1 MKDSSKMSAG
11 GNGLASKS
19 PPIVPGD
26 KFPYKP
32 LSRNVDSIRLIILK
46 PRGEKEDASVVRCKL
61 SHVTFGE
68 KPQYEALSYTW
79 GDPNDLK
86 DIIIDG
92 LEMKV
97 RVNLYSALR
106 DLRTE
111 KPRVLWADAIC
122 IDQSNFQERTYQ
134 VGLMDYIYTRAS
146 CVLVWLG
153 EFHQSS
159 GRVVDD
165 RVHRASA
172 FGPEHRNF
180 LELLVEHKYW
190 TRLWV
195 IQEVAHSMNL
205 KVCVGFFSFDWRE
218 FMRRI
223 LKEFSGNHGN
233 VLLIKQLDSKRRGR
247 HTQSNRLEVLMED
260 FQNAQCTEPRD
271 KVYGFLGMA
280 HDCQEGIIEANYTK
294 PLSDLYADVMVF
306 FCRRRKFQ
314 NGASN
319 DLDRSMRV
327 VRFSQL
333 VQKLLGGV
341 TYAKPMNASSS
352 QAVLTHTSQ
361 MVQTRAAI
369 IGEIL
374 DIGPTYQEMISSSS
388 ANKRWRL
395 SFEKWYSL
403 PSRIQTLR
411 EANESYSLVLLDM
424 TDQELAKIR
433 SIHPC
438 DLYTKG
444 IIAKSTWNSNA
455 RTWDHQEPDNQ
466 TGRDT
471 DDIPSNAI
479 LPDLTLV
486 KEPEGPH
493 MFLGN
498 NCLMGLVPFR
508 TAPGDKICQFWN
520 SDVVVLLRKEKDS
533 SLYRVIGRLHLSRCY
548 LKDLNPMYGEA
559 DESDTD
565 DIPRRSSD
573 PDIARL
579 ATALQTMII
588 QMDIGALS
596 VLTF

>member
-1 MKDSSKMSAG
+1 
-11 GNGLASKS
+11 
-19 PPIVPGD
+19 
-26 KFPYKP
+26 
-32 LSRNVDSIRLIILK
+32 
-46 PRGEKEDASVVRCKL
+46 
-61 SHVTFGE
+61 
-68 KPQYEALSYTW
+68 
-79 GDPNDLK
+79 
-86 DIIIDG
+86 
-92 LEMKV
+92 
-97 RVNLYSALR
+97 
-106 DLRTE
+106 
-111 KPRVLWADAIC
+111 
-122 IDQSNFQERTYQ
+122 
-134 VGLMDYIYTRAS
+134 MDYIYTRAS
-146 CVLVWLG
+146 CVIVWLGVWLG
-153 EFHQSS
+153 EVHQLR
-159 GRVVDD
+159 GQVVGQLVDQK
-165 RVHRASA
+165 VLPTGI
-172 FGPEHRNF
+172 FGPKHKNILEF
-180 LELLVEHKYW
+180 LVAHKYW

-195 IQEVAHSMNL
+195 IQEVALSMNL
-205 KVCVGFFSFDWRE
+205 KVCVGDLSFDWRE
-218 FMRRI
+218 FMHRI
-223 LKEFSGNHGN
+223 LKEFSGNYGN
-233 VLLIKQLDSKRRGR
+233 VPLIKQLDRKRRGR

-280 HDCQEGIIEANYTK
+280 HDCQEGIIEADYTK
-294 PLSDLYADVMVF
+294 PLSDLYVDVMAF

-314 NGASN
+314 NGAPS

-341 TYAKPMNASSS
+341 TYDTAKLMNASSS

-361 MVQTRAAI
+361 IVQTRAAI

-403 PSRIQTLR
+403 PSHIQTLR

-424 TDQELAKIR
+424 TDQELAKIH

-444 IIAKSTWNSNA
+444 IIAKSTWNSDES
-455 RTWDHQEPDNQ
+455 TWDHQEPDNQ
-466 TGRDT
+466 IGRDT
-471 DDIPSNAI
+471 DDIPSNAV
-479 LPDLTLV
+479 LPDLTLA

-493 MFLGN
+493 TFLGN
-498 NCLMGLVPFR
+498 NCLMGLAPFR

-533 SLYRVIGRLHLSRCY
+533 SLYRVIARLHLSRCY

-565 DIPRRSSD
+565 DIFTNRSVSD
-573 PDIARL
+573 TDEL

-588 QMDIGALS
+588 QMDIRALS